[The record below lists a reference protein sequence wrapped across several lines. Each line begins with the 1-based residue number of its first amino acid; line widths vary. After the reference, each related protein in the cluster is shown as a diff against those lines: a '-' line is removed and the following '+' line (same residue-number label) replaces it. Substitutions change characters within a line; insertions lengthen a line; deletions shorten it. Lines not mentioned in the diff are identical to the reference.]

1 VSSKDKPLAWL
12 HGELKTPPLS
22 TAARVEAGYLLR
34 RLQGGELVPLPHSR
48 PMPTIGRRC
57 HELRINDETKTW
69 RLIYRVD
76 KDAIVIL
83 DVFAK
88 KSAKTPQQVID
99 SCKKRLKDYD
109 DA

>member
-1 VSSKDKPLAWL
+1 
-12 HGELKTPPLS
+12 
-22 TAARVEAGYLLR
+22 
-34 RLQGGELVPLPHSR
+34 
-48 PMPTIGRRC
+48 
-57 HELRINDETKTW
+57 LRIIDETKTW